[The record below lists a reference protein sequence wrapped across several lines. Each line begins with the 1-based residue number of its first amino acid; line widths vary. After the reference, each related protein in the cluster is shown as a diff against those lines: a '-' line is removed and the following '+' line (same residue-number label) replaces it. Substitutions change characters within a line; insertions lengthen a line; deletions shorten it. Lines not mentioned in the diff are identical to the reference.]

1 MAYRSPLTGRCEVA
15 GVHGADDRMGQP
27 AEGASRKRPGA
38 SQPPGFLPG
47 LAAADIPEPARS
59 SLSVLADRIAANL
72 VHHEPG
78 WRLPRPSALARRF
91 NASTSE
97 MDAALEDLVG
107 RHLIRRLPD
116 GQLYRVS
123 PADYLLQLTGLPGLA
138 SRIDPMGAV
147 ITCRSFRVSC
157 RRPPEKIALALGI
170 ETDSVYVV
178 RLMWTANGQPAA
190 LATTYLATPPPGL
203 AMGEQPT
210 TPSMALTVLPPV
222 LAHPDDGAGSA
233 GPFVARAVSVE
244 MLPPP
249 PSVARILRMPA
260 GASTT
265 LVTVRFDNI
274 TSRTPAAVTVVVLHP
289 GLFRI
294 ILEWS
299 DGTTDPLGS
308 WASVLDDE
316 GAPD

>member
-1 MAYRSPLTGRCEVA
+1 
-15 GVHGADDRMGQP
+15 MGQP
-27 AEGASRKRPGA
+27 VESAPRDQLGA
-38 SQPPGFLPG
+38 SQPRAISPSLSG
-47 LAAADIPEPARS
+47 ADISVPARS

-91 NASTSE
+91 NASLSE
-97 MDAALEDLVG
+97 IDSALEDLIG

-116 GQLYRVS
+116 GQLYRAS
-123 PADYLLQLTGLPGLA
+123 PADYLLRLEGMPGLT
-138 SRIDPMGAV
+138 SYIDPMGAV
-147 ITCRSFRVSC
+147 ISCRSFHVSC

-170 ETDSVYVV
+170 EPDAIYVL

-190 LATTYLATPPPGL
+190 LATTYLATPPQGL
-203 AMGEQPT
+203 ALGEQPT
-210 TPSMALTVLPPV
+210 TPSMALTVLPPG
-222 LAHPDDGAGSA
+222 LARPTGLDDGTDSA

-244 MLPPP
+244 MVPPP
-249 PSVARILRMPA
+249 PSVARSLRLPT

-265 LVTVRFDNI
+265 LVTVRFDDI

-289 GLFRI
+289 DLFRV

-299 DGTTDPLGS
+299 EGPKDAPGS
-308 WASVLDDE
+308 WASVLEDGD
-316 GAPD
+316 

>member
-1 MAYRSPLTGRCEVA
+1 
-15 GVHGADDRMGQP
+15 MGQP
-27 AEGASRKRPGA
+27 VEGAPRKQLGA
-38 SQPPGFLPG
+38 SQPHAFPPSLTEP
-47 LAAADIPEPARS
+47 DIPVPARS

-78 WRLPRPSALARRF
+78 WRLPRLSALARRF

-97 MDAALEDLVG
+97 IDAALEDLIG

-116 GQLYRVS
+116 GQLYRTS

-138 SRIDPMGAV
+138 SHIDPMGAV
-147 ITCRSFRVSC
+147 ITCRSFHVSC
-157 RRPPEKIALALGI
+157 RRPPEKIALALGL
-170 ETDSVYVV
+170 EPDPVYVV
-178 RLMWTANGQPAA
+178 RLVWTANGQPAA

-203 AMGEQPT
+203 ALGEQPT
-210 TPSMALTVLPPV
+210 TSSMALTVLPPV
-222 LAHPDDGAGSA
+222 LAQPSGPDDGADSA

-249 PSVARILRMPA
+249 PSVARTLRLPA

-265 LVTVRFDNI
+265 LVTVRFDDVA
-274 TSRTPAAVTVVVLHP
+274 SRTPGAVTVVVLHP
-289 GLFRI
+289 DLFRI

-299 DGTTDPLGS
+299 DGTTDDLGS
-308 WASVLDDE
+308 WASVLEEEDAQTELPAGDRRSS
-316 GAPD
+316 

>member
-1 MAYRSPLTGRCEVA
+1 MPGA
-15 GVHGADDRMGQP
+15 GEQMGPP
-27 AEGASRKRPGA
+27 AEGAPRQRLGA
-38 SQPPGFLPG
+38 SQPPGSPPG
-47 LAAADIPEPARS
+47 LTAADIPEPARS

-72 VHHEPG
+72 IHHEPG
-78 WRLPRPSALARRF
+78 WRLPRRSALARRF

-97 MDAALEDLVG
+97 IDAALDSLIG

-116 GQLYRVS
+116 GQLYRAS

-147 ITCRSFRVSC
+147 ITYRSFHVSC

-170 ETDSVYVV
+170 EPDSVYVV

-190 LATTYLATPPPGL
+190 LATTYLASPPPGL
-203 AMGEQPT
+203 AMGDQPT
-210 TPSMALTVLPPV
+210 TPSMALAVLPPV
-222 LAHPDDGAGSA
+222 LAQPSGPDGGAGSG
-233 GPFVARAVSVE
+233 GPFAARAVSVE

-249 PSVARILRMPA
+249 PSVARTLRLPA

-265 LVTVRFDNI
+265 LVTVRFDDI

-289 GLFRI
+289 DLFRI

-299 DGTTDPLGS
+299 DGTTDALGS
-308 WASVLDDE
+308 WASVLEDE
-316 GAPD
+316 DAQA

>member
-1 MAYRSPLTGRCEVA
+1 M
-15 GVHGADDRMGQP
+15 HGSGDRMGQSV
-27 AEGASRKRPGA
+27 EGAPREQLGA
-38 SQPPGFLPG
+38 SQPGAISPSLTE
-47 LAAADIPEPARS
+47 ADISEPARS

-72 VHHEPG
+72 IHHEPG
-78 WRLPRPSALARRF
+78 WRLPRQSALARRF
-91 NASTSE
+91 NASISE
-97 MDAALEDLVG
+97 IDSALEDLIG

-116 GQLYRVS
+116 GQLYRAS
-123 PADYLLQLTGLPGLA
+123 PADYLLQLAGMPGLA
-138 SRIDPMGAV
+138 SLIDPMGAV
-147 ITCRSFRVSC
+147 ISCRSFHVSC

-170 ETDSVYVV
+170 EADSVYVV

-190 LATTYLATPPPGL
+190 LATTYLASAPPGL

-222 LAHPDDGAGSA
+222 LARPTEPDEGPDSA

-249 PSVARILRMPA
+249 PSVARTLRLPT

-265 LVTVRFDNI
+265 LVTVRFDDI

-289 GLFRI
+289 DLFRV

-299 DGTTDPLGS
+299 DGPKEALGS
-308 WASVLDDE
+308 WAPALED
-316 GAPD
+316 

>member
-1 MAYRSPLTGRCEVA
+1 
-15 GVHGADDRMGQP
+15 MGQP
-27 AEGASRKRPGA
+27 VEGAPREQLGA
-38 SQPPGFLPG
+38 SQPRAIPPSRTEG
-47 LAAADIPEPARS
+47 DISVPARS
-59 SLSVLADRIAANL
+59 SLSVLADRITANL

-91 NASTSE
+91 NASLPEIDS
-97 MDAALEDLVG
+97 ALEDLIA

-116 GQLYRVS
+116 GQLYRAS
-123 PADYLLQLTGLPGLA
+123 PADYLLQLEGMQGLT
-138 SRIDPMGAV
+138 SHIDPMGAV
-147 ITCRSFRVSC
+147 ISCRSFHVSC

-170 ETDSVYVV
+170 EPDSVYVV

-190 LATTYLATPPPGL
+190 LATTYLASPPPGL

-210 TPSMALTVLPPV
+210 TPSMPLTVLPPV
-222 LAHPDDGAGSA
+222 LARPTGPDDADSA
-233 GPFVARAVSVE
+233 GPYAARAVSVE

-249 PSVARILRMPA
+249 PSIARTLRLPT

-265 LVTVRFDNI
+265 LVTVRFDDT

-289 GLFRI
+289 DLFRV

-299 DGTTDPLGS
+299 DRSKDALGS
-308 WASVLDDE
+308 WASVLENGD
-316 GAPD
+316 

>member
-1 MAYRSPLTGRCEVA
+1 
-15 GVHGADDRMGQP
+15 MGQP
-27 AEGASRKRPGA
+27 VEGASREQLGTPQQRA
-38 SQPPGFLPG
+38 TPPSRTE
-47 LAAADIPEPARS
+47 ADISLPARS
-59 SLSVLADRIAANL
+59 SLSVLADRITANL

-91 NASTSE
+91 NASLPEIDS
-97 MDAALEDLVG
+97 ALEDLIA

-116 GQLYRVS
+116 GQLYRAS
-123 PADYLLQLTGLPGLA
+123 PADYLLQLEGMQGLT
-138 SRIDPMGAV
+138 SHIDPMGAV
-147 ITCRSFRVSC
+147 ISCRSFHVSC

-170 ETDSVYVV
+170 EPDSVYVV

-190 LATTYLATPPPGL
+190 LATTYLASPPPGL

-210 TPSMALTVLPPV
+210 SPSMPLTVLPPI
-222 LAHPDDGAGSA
+222 LARPTGPDDDADSA
-233 GPFVARAVSVE
+233 GPYAARAVSVE

-249 PSVARILRMPA
+249 PSIARTLRLPT

-265 LVTVRFDNI
+265 LVTVRFDDT

-289 GLFRI
+289 DLFRV

-299 DGTTDPLGS
+299 DRSKDALGS
-308 WASVLDDE
+308 WASVLENGD
-316 GAPD
+316 

>member
-1 MAYRSPLTGRCEVA
+1 M
-15 GVHGADDRMGQP
+15 
-27 AEGASRKRPGA
+27 EGAPRERLGA
-38 SQPPGFLPG
+38 SQPRAIPPSRTE
-47 LAAADIPEPARS
+47 ADISVPARS
-59 SLSVLADRIAANL
+59 SLSVLADRITANL

-91 NASTSE
+91 NASLPEIDS
-97 MDAALEDLVG
+97 ALEDLIA

-116 GQLYRVS
+116 GQLYRAS
-123 PADYLLQLTGLPGLA
+123 PADYLLQLEGMQGLT
-138 SRIDPMGAV
+138 SHIDPMGAV
-147 ITCRSFRVSC
+147 ISCRSFHVSC

-170 ETDSVYVV
+170 EADSVYVV

-190 LATTYLATPPPGL
+190 LATTYLATAPAGL

-222 LAHPDDGAGSA
+222 LAQPAGPDQGPDSA

-249 PSVARILRMPA
+249 PSVARTLRLPT

-265 LVTVRFDNI
+265 LVTVRFDDI
-274 TSRTPAAVTVVVLHP
+274 TSRTPAAVTVMVLHP
-289 GLFRI
+289 DLFRV

-299 DGTTDPLGS
+299 DGPNDALGS
-308 WASVLDDE
+308 WAPALED
-316 GAPD
+316 

>member
-1 MAYRSPLTGRCEVA
+1 
-15 GVHGADDRMGQP
+15 MGQP
-27 AEGASRKRPGA
+27 VEGAPREQLGA
-38 SQPPGFLPG
+38 SQPQAISPSLTE
-47 LAAADIPEPARS
+47 ADISVPARS

-72 VHHEPG
+72 IHHEPG
-78 WRLPRPSALARRF
+78 WRLPRQSALARRF
-91 NASTSE
+91 NASMSE
-97 MDAALEDLVG
+97 IDSALEDLIG

-116 GQLYRVS
+116 GQLYRAS
-123 PADYLLQLTGLPGLA
+123 PADYLIQLAGMPGLA
-138 SRIDPMGAV
+138 SHIDPMGAV
-147 ITCRSFRVSC
+147 ISCRSFHVSC

-170 ETDSVYVV
+170 EADSVYVV

-190 LATTYLATPPPGL
+190 LATTYLATAPAGL

-222 LAHPDDGAGSA
+222 LARPDGPDQGPDSA

-249 PSVARILRMPA
+249 PSVARTLRLPT

-265 LVTVRFDNI
+265 LVTVRFDDI
-274 TSRTPAAVTVVVLHP
+274 TSRTPAAVTVMVLHP
-289 GLFRI
+289 DLFRV

-299 DGTTDPLGS
+299 DGPNDALGS
-308 WASVLDDE
+308 WAPALED
-316 GAPD
+316 